1 MIRIVIADQT
11 KFVCDIMRVVLSQQ
25 EDIYVIGGAS
35 DAEQLHFLIPQ
46 CDVALVG
53 YNFVGENTAAL
64 IQELSSKYEDVRL
77 IIVGV
82 PEEFLQIIQ
91 FIESGVMGYILKN
104 EVAKDLICKVR
115 ATMNGQAL
123 VSDEVAAFMM
133 QHINY
138 LANDPSASLSHRK
151 KEQIALLT
159 SRQREVLKLICK
171 GLTNQEIGAHLYIQ
185 CGTVKNHVHHILK
198 KIGVSSR
205 REAASIYQ
213 MYHHDNG
220 ADAPNNHHLPAA
232 QLALSSKNGA
242 RRMNKKFIPQVE
254 RPYVIDSRN
263 TGHRLQGQQR
273 YENSN

>member
-11 KFVCDIMRVVLSQQ
+11 KFVCDFMRVVLSQQ
-25 EDIYVIGGAS
+25 EDIYVIGGTS
-35 DAEQLHFLIPQ
+35 EVEQLHFLIPQ

-53 YNFVGENTAAL
+53 YNFAGGKTASL

-82 PEEFLQIIQ
+82 PEEFLQIMQ
-91 FIESGVMGYILKN
+91 FVESGVMGYILEN
-104 EVAKDLICKVR
+104 EDAEDLVCKIR
-115 ATMNGQAL
+115 ATVNGRAL
-123 VSDEVAAFMM
+123 VSDEVAALMM

-138 LANDPSASLSHRK
+138 LANTPSASLNHKK

-159 SRQREVLKLICK
+159 TRQREVLMLICE
-171 GLTNQEIGAHLYIQ
+171 GLTNQEIGAYLHIQ

-198 KIGVSSR
+198 KIGVPNR
-205 REAASIYQ
+205 HEAAFVYR
-213 MYHHDNG
+213 MYDRDNG
-220 ADAPNNHHLPAA
+220 AAAPNNHHLPAA
-232 QLALSSKNGA
+232 QLALSSKNSSG
-242 RRMNKKFIPQVE
+242 RKKFIPLAE

-263 TGHRLQGQQR
+263 GTGRRLQGQQR